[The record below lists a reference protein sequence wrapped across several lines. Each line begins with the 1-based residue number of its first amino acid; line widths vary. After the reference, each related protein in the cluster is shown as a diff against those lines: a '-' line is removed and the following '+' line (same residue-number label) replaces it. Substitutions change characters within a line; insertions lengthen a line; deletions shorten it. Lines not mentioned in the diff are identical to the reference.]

1 MRAVMPPASAA
12 HTAVAASHD
21 RERVDTFMP
30 RLSHMPSRRR
40 PALPSAQALWPRV
53 TAQLR
58 RARLHYGHGTSNA
71 RDEAAALLWHVLRL
85 PRQPSAARL
94 RRAVTAAQLQRLQA
108 LVARRIKERV
118 PVVYLTHRCWFAGLE
133 MYVDERVLIPRSPL

>member
-1 MRAVMPPASAA
+1 MRAVMPPANAA

-21 RERVDTFMP
+21 RARVDTFMP
-30 RLSHMPSRRR
+30 RLSHMPSRPH
-40 PALPSAQALWPRV
+40 PALPSAQALWLRL

-94 RRAVTAAQLQRLQA
+94 RRAATEAQVRRLETLGA
-108 LVARRIKERV
+108 PRLDERV
-118 PVVYLTHRCWFAGLE
+118 PGV
-133 MYVDERVLIPRSPL
+133 